1 MHGNPYKI
9 IAACNVSKNAALPQV
24 FSAIFIPFSK
34 FLQSISQVTLYHTN
48 SCMLLYIKLEMQ
60 ILNLVVCGNADD
72 TANVCQMMSFSRVEE
87 DLNKNEHLK

>member
-1 MHGNPYKI
+1 M
-9 IAACNVSKNAALPQV
+9 LLFRRR

-34 FLQSISQVTLYHTN
+34 FFQSISQVTLYHTN

-60 ILNLVVCGNADD
+60 ILNLVARGNAGD
-72 TANVCQMMSFSRVEE
+72 TAVCRIMSFSRVEK